1 MEVSDVCFWHK
12 RWVRRTAVWTVTAA
26 VLAGGVFWVSGGY
39 DAWRDDRALD
49 SACEGDL
56 AAGAVRELFDDIHL
70 TSSAR
75 WGDRRHCTVGASDD
89 DTDAGLVLWSGRTE
103 RMTNL
108 EDFGG
113 FDAPLGHGWT
123 GSFRFAPDSD
133 DPHKA
138 GAVLMLSCGKESGYG
153 QLMTAEADLG
163 RSGFDDPVARERLV
177 AVLTET
183 ASAYARRTGCAAPVG
198 DRVKDVGVSTARTD
212 HKPVAAATGSCA
224 GLLDGKTAT
233 RWGVR
238 TVQEISTDPAP
249 VENCVLGGP
258 RGTSLYE
265 FAAHYG
271 PAAVWERNRLDERRD
286 GDSARAGA
294 DAPDAHYALTARC
307 PGAGG
312 TALFQVDT
320 LLDED
325 DSDRAAP
332 TVNHR
337 ELRAA
342 LQRFAERSA
351 KTHGCEVPRAD

>member
-1 MEVSDVCFWHK
+1 
-12 RWVRRTAVWTVTAA
+12 
-26 VLAGGVFWVSGGY
+26 
-39 DAWRDDRALD
+39 
-49 SACEGDL
+49 
-56 AAGAVRELFDDIHL
+56 
-70 TSSAR
+70 
-75 WGDRRHCTVGASDD
+75 
-89 DTDAGLVLWSGRTE
+89 
-103 RMTNL
+103 
-108 EDFGG
+108 
-113 FDAPLGHGWT
+113 
-123 GSFRFAPDSD
+123 
-133 DPHKA
+133 
-138 GAVLMLSCGKESGYG
+138 MLSCGKESGYG

-258 RGTSLYE
+258 RGASLYE

-286 GDSARAGA
+286 SDSARAGA

-307 PGAGG
+307 PGA
-312 TALFQVDT
+312 
-320 LLDED
+320 
-325 DSDRAAP
+325 AAP
-332 TVNHR
+332 PCSRWTPSWTR
-337 ELRAA
+337 TTPIARLR
-342 LQRFAERSA
+342 
-351 KTHGCEVPRAD
+351 P

>member
-1 MEVSDVCFWHK
+1 MSDVRFWRR
-12 RWVRRTAVWTVTAA
+12 RWVRRTAAWTATAA

-56 AAGAVRELFDDIHL
+56 AAGAVRELFDGIHL

-103 RMTNL
+103 RMADL

-123 GSFRFAPDSD
+123 GSFRFDPDSED
-133 DPHKA
+133 RDEA
-138 GAVLMLSCGKESGYG
+138 GAVLMLSCGKESDYG

-163 RSGFDDPVARERLV
+163 RGGFDDPVARERLV

-198 DRVKDVGVSTARTD
+198 ERVKDVGVSTTRAD
-212 HKPVAAATGSCA
+212 YKPVAAATGSCA
-224 GLLDGKTAT
+224 GLLDGKTAA
-233 RWGVR
+233 RWGVS
-238 TVQEISTDPAP
+238 TVQEITAAPAP
-249 VENCVLGGP
+249 LENCVLGGL
-258 RGTSLYE
+258 RGAYLYG
-265 FAAHYG
+265 FTAYYG
-271 PAAVWERNRLDERRD
+271 PSARYARVRLDERQD
-286 GDSARAGA
+286 NDAAARTGP
-294 DAPDAHYALTARC
+294 DAPTGNYALAARC

-320 LLDED
+320 LGDEG
-325 DSDRAAP
+325 DRKLSAP
-332 TVNHR
+332 VVDHR

-351 KTHGCEVPRAD
+351 ENHGCEAPRAA